1 MSKENKKNQDMSI
14 EDILKSIK
22 GVINERKN
30 PIHENDSED
39 ADILELMEIV
49 DQDEEEKLI
58 STKSAEEVCDILK
71 NFTDT
76 IKDKK
81 RDNNISSKN
90 ALEELVV
97 EMLKPVLKAWLDK
110 NLPALVKELV
120 EIEIKK
126 LVQNSKR

>member
-1 MSKENKKNQDMSI
+1 MSKENKKKQDMSI

-39 ADILELMEIV
+39 EDILELTEIV
-49 DQDEEEKLI
+49 NQDEEEKLI
-58 STKSAEEVCDILK
+58 STKSAEEVGDIFK
-71 NFTDT
+71 SFTDT
-76 IKDKK
+76 IEDKK
-81 RDNNISSKN
+81 LDNNISSKN

-97 EMLKPVLKAWLDK
+97 EMLKPELKAWLDK
-110 NLPALVKELV
+110 NLPLLVKELV

>member
-1 MSKENKKNQDMSI
+1 MSI

-39 ADILELMEIV
+39 EDILELTEIV
-49 DQDEEEKLI
+49 NQDEEEKLI
-58 STKSAEEVCDILK
+58 STKSAEEVGDIFK
-71 NFTDT
+71 SFTDT
-76 IKDKK
+76 IEDKK
-81 RDNNISSKN
+81 LNNNISSKN

-97 EMLKPVLKAWLDK
+97 EMLKPELKAWLDK
-110 NLPALVKELV
+110 NLPLLVKELV

>member
-1 MSKENKKNQDMSI
+1 MSKENKKNQDMSV

-22 GVINERKN
+22 GVINDRKN
-30 PIHENDSED
+30 PIYENDSED
-39 ADILELMEIV
+39 EDILELTEIV
-49 DQDEEEKLI
+49 NQDEEEKLI
-58 STKSAEEVCDILK
+58 STKSAEAVGNIFK

-81 RDNNISSKN
+81 LDNNISSKN

-97 EMLKPVLKAWLDK
+97 QMLKPELKAWLDK
-110 NLPALVKELV
+110 NLPVLVKELV
-120 EIEIKK
+120 EFEIKK

>member
-1 MSKENKKNQDMSI
+1 MSKDNKKNQDMSI
-14 EDILKSIK
+14 EDILKAIK

-30 PIHENDSED
+30 PIHENDNED
-39 ADILELMEIV
+39 EDVLELTEIV
-49 DQDEEEKLI
+49 NQDEEEKLI
-58 STKSAEEVCDILK
+58 STKSAEEVGDILK

-81 RDNNISSKN
+81 LDHNISSKN

-97 EMLKPVLKAWLDK
+97 EMLKPELKAWLDK
-110 NLPALVKELV
+110 NLPVLVKELV

>member
-1 MSKENKKNQDMSI
+1 MSI

-39 ADILELMEIV
+39 EDILELTEIV
-49 DQDEEEKLI
+49 NQDEEEKLI
-58 STKSAEEVCDILK
+58 STKSAEEVGDIFK
-71 NFTDT
+71 SFTDT
-76 IKDKK
+76 IEDKK
-81 RDNNISSKN
+81 LDNNISSKN

-97 EMLKPVLKAWLDK
+97 EMLKPELKAWLDK
-110 NLPALVKELV
+110 NLPLLVKELV